1 MSPTA
6 PKATGRQGTRLGTA
20 HPWLASGM
28 RFLPPFEVVRRLSPA
43 LVGFAGADQGH
54 VGADNFEQGGS
65 VAPAFATYQ
74 VAPVATSPR

>member
-1 MSPTA
+1 
-6 PKATGRQGTRLGTA
+6 
-20 HPWLASGM
+20 M